1 MNLNLLSKV
10 EIDILKYLWVE
21 KLIDQMNSRTIRNIA
36 KGINL
41 NYYRVR
47 SNLNHLLL
55 LKMVKQGFKEKSSN
69 TFYITKEGINEIKEI

>member
-1 MNLNLLSKV
+1 MLSKV
-10 EIDILKYLWVE
+10 EIDILKHLWDQ

-47 SNLNHLLL
+47 TNLNHLLL
-55 LKMVKQGFKEKSSN
+55 LKMVRQGFKEKSSN
-69 TFYITKEGINEIKEI
+69 TFFITKEGIDEIKEI